1 LKSLVFLMPLAAAAA
16 LGLLAWRYPISAPSD
31 ASAPQGRQE
40 DPLAED
46 PPGTQASATR
56 AVDFASQV
64 LPVLSDNC
72 YFCHGPDES
81 ERGGE
86 LRLDQREAALASGA
100 IVPGRPQ
107 DSELWKRITSSN
119 PKQRMPPKES
129 HKSLSEEQKQLLHD
143 WILQGA
149 EYSEHWAFV
158 KPERPARP
166 ELPPDLAERAK
177 NDIDRF
183 VFAKAHE
190 LGLTPQPQASWPRL
204 LRRVSLDL
212 TGLPPEPARLEE
224 LLREGPSDAAYASYV
239 EELLAS
245 PDYAEHMTSWW
256 LDKAR
261 FADTT
266 GYEADR
272 HRPMW
277 GYRDWVIRA
286 FEADMPFDQFT
297 SEQLAGD
304 LLAGDQNKGPSKEQ
318 LIATAFHRNTMTNN
332 EGGTDD
338 EEYRVAA
345 VLDRTNT
352 TMSVWMGLTWGC
364 AQCHSHKYD
373 PITHTEYYETLAFF
387 NRSADADR
395 MDEAPT
401 LLVETERGKHR
412 LPIMQELPA
421 EKSRETYVF
430 AKGSFLSPERERG
443 PVQPGTPE
451 FLHAFP
457 KDAPRNRLGLSEWLV
472 HPDNPLTARV
482 QVNRLWARLMG
493 QPIVASQEDFG
504 LQSTQP
510 TNRAL
515 IDYLA
520 VRWQHELDWRIK
532 PLLREI
538 AMSHTYRQSS
548 KATEQALELDPY
560 NRFYARGAKFRL
572 EAEALRDQALA
583 VGGLLSRKRFGPSVM
598 PHQPPGIWQTIYNGA
613 RWKQSPGEDAYRRS
627 VYTYI
632 KRTSAYPQALNF
644 DASSRESC
652 TIARMR
658 TNTPL
663 QALTTLNDRVF
674 VDAARGLARRGI
686 KSGADATERL
696 RFMFARA
703 LCRAP
708 NEAELAR
715 LRSLFDA
722 ELQHYARHQEDA
734 RDFARLDSPLHDA
747 LPQDSSSIP
756 TLAALTA
763 CANVILNLDEFVSR
777 P

>member
-1 LKSLVFLMPLAAAAA
+1 
-16 LGLLAWRYPISAPSD
+16 
-31 ASAPQGRQE
+31 
-40 DPLAED
+40 
-46 PPGTQASATR
+46 
-56 AVDFASQV
+56 
-64 LPVLSDNC
+64 
-72 YFCHGPDES
+72 
-81 ERGGE
+81 
-86 LRLDQREAALASGA
+86 
-100 IVPGRPQ
+100 
-107 DSELWKRITSSN
+107 
-119 PKQRMPPKES
+119 
-129 HKSLSEEQKQLLHD
+129 
-143 WILQGA
+143 
-149 EYSEHWAFV
+149 
-158 KPERPARP
+158 
-166 ELPPDLAERAK
+166 
-177 NDIDRF
+177 
-183 VFAKAHE
+183 
-190 LGLTPQPQASWPRL
+190 
-204 LRRVSLDL
+204 
-212 TGLPPEPARLEE
+212 
-224 LLREGPSDAAYASYV
+224 
-239 EELLAS
+239 
-245 PDYAEHMTSWW
+245 
-256 LDKAR
+256 
-261 FADTT
+261 
-266 GYEADR
+266 
-272 HRPMW
+272 
-277 GYRDWVIRA
+277 
-286 FEADMPFDQFT
+286 
-297 SEQLAGD
+297 
-304 LLAGDQNKGPSKEQ
+304 
-318 LIATAFHRNTMTNN
+318 
-332 EGGTDD
+332 
-338 EEYRVAA
+338 
-345 VLDRTNT
+345 
-352 TMSVWMGLTWGC
+352 
-364 AQCHSHKYD
+364 
-373 PITHTEYYETLAFF
+373 
-387 NRSADADR
+387 
-395 MDEAPT
+395 
-401 LLVETERGKHR
+401 
-412 LPIMQELPA
+412 
-421 EKSRETYVF
+421 
-430 AKGSFLSPERERG
+430 
-443 PVQPGTPE
+443 
-451 FLHAFP
+451 
-457 KDAPRNRLGLSEWLV
+457 
-472 HPDNPLTARV
+472 
-482 QVNRLWARLMG
+482 MG

-520 VRWQHELDWRIK
+520 VRCQHELDWRIK

-548 KATEQALELDPY
+548 KASEQALELDPY

-598 PHQPPGIWQTIYNGA
+598 PISHRASGRRSTTA
-613 RWKQSPGEDAYRRS
+613 RAGSSPRAKMAYRRS